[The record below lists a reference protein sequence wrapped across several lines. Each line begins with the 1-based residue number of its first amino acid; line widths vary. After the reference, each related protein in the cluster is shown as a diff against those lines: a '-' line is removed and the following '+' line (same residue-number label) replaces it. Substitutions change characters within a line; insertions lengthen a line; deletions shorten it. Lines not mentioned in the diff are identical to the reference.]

1 MAGLG
6 GSSGQDS
13 RLLQVPAVVEG
24 RLVADTLGNIAVK
37 GTVADTDMV
46 AGTGTGFA
54 AENESGGV
62 ER

>member
-1 MAGLG
+1 M
-6 GSSGQDS
+6 
-13 RLLQVPAVVEG
+13 PAVVEG